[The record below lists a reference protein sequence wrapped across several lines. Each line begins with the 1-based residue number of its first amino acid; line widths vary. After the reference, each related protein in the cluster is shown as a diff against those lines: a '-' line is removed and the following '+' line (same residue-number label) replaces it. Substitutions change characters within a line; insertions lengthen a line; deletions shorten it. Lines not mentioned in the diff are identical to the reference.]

1 MPPRARR
8 TRRSLPGSTAIQRSS
23 AAGERG
29 FASVVS
35 RDLPTN
41 RARAVRGVFPPE
53 QVAEV
58 KAIACELP
66 VTHGLPLS
74 RFTRTELHRLGAR
87 GRRGG
92 RPPPPRLRA
101 L

>member
-58 KAIACELP
+58 KAIAQP
-66 VTHGLPLS
+66 FDWT
-74 RFTRTELHRLGAR
+74 FTRTDLDAVLAKITEHEPKLTLA
-87 GRRGG
+87 
-92 RPPPPRLRA
+92 A
-101 L
+101 